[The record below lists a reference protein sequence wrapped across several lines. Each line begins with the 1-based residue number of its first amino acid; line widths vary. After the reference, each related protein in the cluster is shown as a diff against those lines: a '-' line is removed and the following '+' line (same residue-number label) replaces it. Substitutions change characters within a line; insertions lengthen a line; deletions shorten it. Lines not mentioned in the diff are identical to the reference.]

1 MSWSDGGEL
10 EEMHEQRKRR
20 ETRDKSVLDEE
31 IKERKLSKDKS
42 FIVDRDNSTMWVP
55 LIGYI
60 YKIVI
65 VTQFS

>member
-1 MSWSDGGEL
+1 MLEDLLSWTGGGEL
-10 EEMHEQRKRR
+10 ERR

-31 IKERKLSKDKS
+31 IKERKLSKGKS
-42 FIVDRDNSTMWVP
+42 FITDRDNSTMWVP